1 MKTFFHRMLP
11 LAKKALVV
19 NLSVS
24 LPVFAFIL
32 VMFHDFGFSFQEWS
46 TLLLETVSFSW
57 LIIYGSLVAGKAL
70 IGWVGRLS
78 TLRLKQPAFRRGL
91 AGIAT
96 VFLVSFLL
104 YSCKGGIRPFG
115 RKIDLVTGLATS
127 YTGIVPAETKMI
139 MNNEVLNHTDIPL
152 GEKFAVVNTGVEGL
166 TVKDN
171 KVSVGCSLLISDK
184 AGKQVLFEPDLFKSG
199 GVFDKDSA
207 SYLQCKVNTGAPM
220 EWEKQYLVK
229 ITYWDKYGTG
239 KLENTVTISMED
251 EP

>member
-1 MKTFFHRMLP
+1 MLP
-11 LAKKALVV
+11 LAQKALLV

-24 LPVFAFIL
+24 LPVFAFL
-32 VMFHDFGFSFQEWS
+32 LLMFHDFGFSFPEWS
-46 TLLLETVSFSW
+46 GLLLKTVSFSW
-57 LIIYGSLVAGKAL
+57 LITYGALVAGKLLMKGYAKL
-70 IGWVGRLS
+70 A
-78 TLRLKQPAFRRGL
+78 TLQLKLPFSLRKG

-96 VFLVSFLL
+96 IFFASLLL
-104 YSCKGGIRPFG
+104 YSCKGGIQPFG
-115 RKIDLVTGLATS
+115 KKVDLATGLATS
-127 YTGIVPAETKMI
+127 YTGIVPAETKLI

-152 GEKFAVVNTGVEGL
+152 GEKFTVVNSGVEGL

-171 KVSVGCSLLISDK
+171 KVSVGCSLSISDK
-184 AGKQVLFEPDLFKSG
+184 AGKQVLYEPDLFKTG

-239 KLENTVTISMED
+239 KLENTMTISMED